1 MISSFL
7 ACDPLH
13 LLTSFLQYL
22 LLAPTYIN
30 ILNIYAFC
38 NLHDFSWGTKGD
50 TAVSKDLGSVVSTS
64 KGTVEITLPTAQA
77 DIDTMY
83 DEALNNLRTRP
94 MIIRGDASNEEKAA
108 RQMDYYKN
116 IRTNVVLAWAL
127 SIGVVAAFILNGDTI
142 STFDQNSGV
151 TRTKV
156 YMVLVLVFVA
166 GMACIRFI
174 GSTVYLTIRLING

>member
-1 MISSFL
+1 
-7 ACDPLH
+7 
-13 LLTSFLQYL
+13 
-22 LLAPTYIN
+22 
-30 ILNIYAFC
+30 
-38 NLHDFSWGTKGD
+38 
-50 TAVSKDLGSVVSTS
+50 
-64 KGTVEITLPTAQA
+64 
-77 DIDTMY
+77 
-83 DEALNNLRTRP
+83 

-127 SIGVVAAFILNGDTI
+127 SNGVVAAFILNGDTTG
-142 STFDQNSGV
+142 TFSGGGV

-174 GSTVYLTIRLING
+174 GSTLYLTIRLING